1 MSARRI
7 FLIFGAAFFLLAAT
21 HLAAQDLPHP
31 TSVTSSQATADTVPP
46 TNPDPTAL
54 LDAGFRHLY
63 ELNFQGARQDFGVY
77 QKQRPE
83 DPLGKAAEAVSYL
96 FEEFNDKGV
105 LTSEFFLNDS
115 RFLGGI
121 SGSPAANRNAAF
133 LEANN
138 QARELAKKSVK
149 SDPHDVDGLLALTI
163 ADGLESDYDALIE
176 KKQLEAIKLMHR
188 AESGANA
195 TLAADSSAQDAYV
208 ALGVSN
214 YVIGSL
220 PGYKRVFLWMGGVHG
235 NRARGIEQMQAAAEH
250 GRYLRAF
257 AKIML
262 ALAYERE
269 GEPDYARQL
278 LAQLITEFPNTPVFS
293 HELALLDQKPG
304 HDDEQTRKSK
314 R

>member
-7 FLIFGAAFFLLAAT
+7 LEVILGTAFSLAAT

-31 TSVTSSQATADTVPP
+31 TSVASSQATAVIALP

-54 LDAGFRHLY
+54 LDTGFRHLY
-63 ELNFQGARQDFGVY
+63 ELNFQGARQDFGNY

-121 SGSPAANRNAAF
+121 SGSPAANRNVAF

-138 QARELAKKSVK
+138 QARELAKKRMK
-149 SDPHDVDGLLALTI
+149 LDPHDVDGLLALTI

-176 KKQLEAIKLMHR
+176 KKQLEAMKLMHR

-195 TLAADSSAQDAYV
+195 ALAADSSAQDAYV

-220 PGYKRVFLWMGGVHG
+220 AGYKRVFLWMGGVHG
-235 NRARGIEQMQAAAEH
+235 NRARGIEQMRSAAEH
-250 GRYLRAF
+250 GRYLRSF

-269 GEPDYARQL
+269 GQLDHTRQL
-278 LAQLITEFPNTPVFS
+278 LTELAAEFPNNPLFS
-293 HELALLDQKPG
+293 RELALLDQKPRNV
-304 HDDEQTRKSK
+304 Q
-314 R
+314 

>member
-7 FLIFGAAFFLLAAT
+7 FEVILGAAFWLAAT
-21 HLAAQDLPHP
+21 HLAAQDLPHR
-31 TSVTSSQATADTVPP
+31 TFDVSTQATADIAPT

-54 LDAGFRHLY
+54 LDTGFRHLY
-63 ELNFQGARQDFGVY
+63 ELNFQGARQDFGIY

-138 QARELAKKSVK
+138 QARELAKKTVK
-149 SDPHDVDGLLALTI
+149 SDPHDVEGLLALTI
-163 ADGLESDYDALIE
+163 ADGLESDYDALVE
-176 KKQLEAIKLMHR
+176 KKHLEAIKLMHR
-188 AESGANA
+188 AESGANR

-220 PGYKRVFLWMGGVHG
+220 PEYKQVFLWMGGVHG
-235 NRARGIEQMQAAAEH
+235 NRARGIEQMRSAAEH

-269 GEPDYARQL
+269 GKPGYARQL
-278 LAQLITEFPNTPVFS
+278 LTELAAEFPNNPLFS
-293 HELALLDQKPG
+293 RELALLDQKP
-304 HDDEQTRKSK
+304 QNVK
-314 R
+314 